1 VSHDPLAD
9 SAGRPWAGRHFE
21 PVAYE
26 SDDGSAPPR
35 VLEALRRF
43 RAGEIGAGDV
53 VDALRGE
60 RLLVPLVARLGE
72 TAEGAHGLTADK
84 SAELALVTVR
94 GPDDRTVLP
103 AFTSMAAMTRWQPDA
118 RPIPVQAERVALA
131 AAAEETDLIVLD
143 PLSETEF
150 ALRRPG
156 VWALGSGSAW
166 IPAPQD
172 AEVLAELEEAIR
184 DEPDV
189 LGLQVNDGDPGARLL
204 APEVVVRL
212 SLRPG
217 LPAATLSE
225 LLGRLGAHWASN
237 AIIAD
242 RVDSMVVR
250 LA

>member
-1 VSHDPLAD
+1 MSHDPFAD

-26 SDDGSAPPR
+26 GDDGSAPPR
-35 VLEALRRF
+35 ILDALQRF
-43 RAGEIGAGDV
+43 HAGDIGAGSV

-72 TAEGAHGLTADK
+72 AGDGARGLTADK
-84 SAELALVTVR
+84 SAELAIVTVR
-94 GPDDRTVLP
+94 GPDERRVLP

-118 RPIPVQAERVALA
+118 RPIPAQAERVALA
-131 AAAEETDLIVLD
+131 AVSEGTDLIVLD
-143 PLSETEF
+143 PMSETEF

-156 VWALGSGSAW
+156 VWALGAGTSW
-166 IPAPQD
+166 RPAPED
-172 AEVLAELEEAIR
+172 PEVIAELEAAIR
-184 DEPDV
+184 DELDV
-189 LGLQVNDGDPGARLL
+189 LGLRVESGDPGARLV

-217 LPAATLSE
+217 LPAETVSDLLSR
-225 LLGRLGAHWASN
+225 LSGRWASS

-242 RVDSMVVR
+242 RVDSMVIG